1 MSMKKILMVTSEAS
15 PFAKTGGLADVAG
28 ALPYA
33 LNKQG
38 VESRVIMPKYEL
50 AGKSKKTKKN
60 EETGEVYETGEKKTL
75 YDIFFELNLT
85 TEHIC
90 YIYVDLGWRH
100 QYCGIEQ
107 VVYRGVTYYF
117 IDNEF
122 YFKRDNCYGY
132 GDDAERFAFF
142 CRAVLEAIPHIS
154 FTPDILHCHDWQTGM
169 VPVLLEAQYRHLDR
183 YKDIRTMFTIHNLK
197 FQGVYGIKEMKEWFG
212 LGDEYFTSDKLE
224 YYNAGNFM
232 KGGLVYSNL
241 ITTVSPTYAQEIK
254 YAFYGEGLDGLL
266 RARENSLFGIVNGID
281 YEVFDPKTDPNL
293 YANYS
298 TSSLK
303 GKAENKRQLQ
313 EKLNLT
319 VQDDIPMI
327 GLVSRLTDQKGLA
340 LIECVLEDMM
350 EQELQ
355 FVILGSGDR
364 KYEDMFRNAEGR
376 YLGKLAARIEYN
388 DPLAQQIY
396 AASDFFLM
404 PSLYE
409 PCGLGQLIAMRYG
422 SLPIARE
429 TGGLKDTVCSYNE
442 ETGEGNGFSFANY
455 NAHDMLFTIQ
465 RAISVYQKKTLRSK
479 LIKAAMSCD
488 YSWDNSAVRYLELYE
503 KLKPQI

>member
-1 MSMKKILMVTSEAS
+1 MKEILMVTSEAS

-38 VESRVIMPKYEL
+38 VEARVIMPKYEF
-50 AGKSKKTKKN
+50 AGKSKKRMKN
-60 EETGEVYETGEKKTL
+60 EESGEIYETGEKKTL

-85 TEHIC
+85 LEHIC

-100 QYCGIEQ
+100 QYCGIEK

-122 YFKRDNCYGY
+122 YFRRDNCYGY
-132 GDDAERFAFF
+132 GDDSERFAFF
-142 CRAVLEAIPHIS
+142 NRAVLEAIAHIS

-169 VPVLLEAQYRHLDR
+169 VPVLLEAQYRHLDL

-197 FQGVYGIKEMKEWFG
+197 FQGIYGIIEMKEWFG
-212 LGDEYFTSDKLE
+212 LGDEFFTSDKLE
-224 YYNAGNFM
+224 FYNAGNFL

-241 ITTVSPTYAQEIK
+241 ITTVSPTYAQEIQ
-254 YAFYGEGLDGLL
+254 YAFFGEGLDGLL

-281 YEVFDPKTDPNL
+281 YEVYHPKTDPYL
-293 YANYS
+293 FANY
-298 TSSLK
+298 TETDLK
-303 GKAENKRQLQ
+303 GKAENKRRLQ
-313 EKLNLT
+313 ERLNLP
-319 VQDDIPMI
+319 VNEDIPMI
-327 GLVSRLTDQKGLA
+327 GLVSRLTDQKGLE
-340 LIECVLEDMM
+340 LIECVLEYIM

-355 FVILGSGDR
+355 FVILGSGDQ
-364 KYEDMFRNAEGR
+364 KYEDMFRNARDR
-376 YLGKLAARIEYN
+376 YPEKLAVRIEYN

-422 SLPIARE
+422 SLPIVRE
-429 TGGLKDTVCSYNE
+429 TGGLKDTVSSYNE

-465 RAISVYQKKTLRSK
+465 RAITLYKDKNLRNK

-488 YSWDNSAVRYLELYE
+488 YSWDSSAARYMELYE

>member
-1 MSMKKILMVTSEAS
+1 MKKILMVTSEAS

-38 VESRVIMPKYEL
+38 VEARVIMPKYEF
-50 AGKSKKTKKN
+50 AGKSKKTRKD
-60 EETGEVYETGEKKTL
+60 ETTGEVYETGEKKTL

-85 TEHIC
+85 PEHIC
-90 YIYVDLGWRH
+90 YFYVDLSWRH

-117 IDNEF
+117 IDNEY

-154 FTPDILHCHDWQTGM
+154 FTPDILHCHDWQAGM
-169 VPVLLEAQYRHLDR
+169 VPVLLEAQYRHLDC

-212 LGDEYFTSDKLE
+212 LGDEYFTADKLE

-281 YEVFDPKTDPNL
+281 YEVFHPKTDPYL
-293 YANYS
+293 FANY
-298 TSSLK
+298 TKSSLK
-303 GKAENKRQLQ
+303 GKADNKRQLQ
-313 EKLNLT
+313 EKLQLP
-319 VQDDIPMI
+319 VKEDIPMI

-340 LIECVLEDMM
+340 LIECVLEDLM

-355 FVILGSGDR
+355 LVILGSGDR
-364 KYEDMFRNAEGR
+364 KYEDMFRNAEQR
-376 YLGKLAARIEYN
+376 YPEKLAARIEYN

-422 SLPIARE
+422 SLPIVRE

-465 RAISVYQKKTLRSK
+465 RAITLYQKKTLRNK
-479 LIKAAMSCD
+479 LMKAAMSSD
-488 YSWDNSAVRYLELYE
+488 FSWDSSATRYMELYE